1 MFFFLEREK
10 KKEPGNIKQGHDF
23 RDYLHRHIANVGFL
37 HSPAIGQP
45 KRHARQKSIAK
56 HSMTTGQIQGGGEV
70 ERPTAAENKKRKKK
84 QKWRIIQMKSK
95 RLVQGNMIHDADIRI
110 AQ

>member
-1 MFFFLEREK
+1 MYVYLHPFVHILLFFLEREK

-56 HSMTTGQIQGGGEV
+56 HSMTTGQIQGGAKLNDQQQQRTRNAKKNKNGE
-70 ERPTAAENKKRKKK
+70 
-84 QKWRIIQMKSK
+84 
-95 RLVQGNMIHDADIRI
+95 
-110 AQ
+110 